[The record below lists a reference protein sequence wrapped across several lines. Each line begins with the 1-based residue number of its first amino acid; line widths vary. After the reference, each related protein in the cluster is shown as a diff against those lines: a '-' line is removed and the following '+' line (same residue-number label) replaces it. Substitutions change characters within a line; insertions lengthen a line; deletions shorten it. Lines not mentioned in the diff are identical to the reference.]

1 MTQSF
6 TEYMM
11 AFYGPES
18 EIYPELGFNETQ
30 IAIATGIYKMR
41 LTAQGEEFC
50 GDTVDRERVRDIIL
64 EARNNVL
71 PEFAKA

>member
-1 MTQSF
+1 MNF

-30 IAIATGIYKMR
+30 INIATDIYKMR
-41 LTAQGEEFC
+41 LQVQGREFY
-50 GDTVDRERVRDIIL
+50 GDTVDRENVRDIIL
-64 EARNNVL
+64 LARNQVL
-71 PEFAKA
+71 PEFAKV

>member
-1 MTQSF
+1 MSQSF

-18 EIYPELGFNETQ
+18 EIYPELNFNETQ

-41 LTAQGEEFC
+41 LAADGKEFY
-50 GDTVDRERVRDIIL
+50 GDTVDRENVRDIIL
-64 EARNNVL
+64 EARQTVL

>member
-1 MTQSF
+1 MQNF

-18 EIYPELGFNETQ
+18 EIYPELAFNETQ
-30 IAIATGIYKMR
+30 IAIATSIYKMR
-41 LTAQGEEFC
+41 LDAQGEEFV

-64 EARNNVL
+64 EARQSVL

>member
-1 MTQSF
+1 MQNF

-18 EIYPELGFNETQ
+18 EIYPELGFNEIQ
-30 IAIATGIYKMR
+30 INIATGIYKMR
-41 LTAQGEEFC
+41 LDAQGEEFV
-50 GDTVDRERVRDIIL
+50 GDSVDRERVRDIIL
-64 EARNNVL
+64 EAREKVL

>member
-1 MTQSF
+1 MMNF

-18 EIYPELGFNETQ
+18 EIYPELAFNETQ

-41 LTAQGEEFC
+41 LDAQGEEFV

-64 EARNNVL
+64 EARQVVL

>member
-1 MTQSF
+1 MTSF

-18 EIYPELGFNETQ
+18 EIYPELNFNETQ

-41 LTAQGEEFC
+41 LDAKGEEFV
-50 GDTVDRERVRDIIL
+50 GDTVDRENVRDIIL
-64 EARNNVL
+64 EARQNVL
-71 PEFAKA
+71 PEFAKV